1 MSFDRLSTPG
11 LVTGTSV
18 SQDLLSWPSSYQP
31 LSTVQCT
38 INICPANTV
47 KISDLINAVLL
58 MHGNLSLYLEIFNWP
73 HFKRCEI
80 KGQAVWRPVSTL
92 HRGHTGDTLAT
103 AGTPEQRSSRA
114 PAPRAHTALTVYIQQ
129 ILLSVSPRQ
138 DVFILKSED
147 FPTRIES
154 PLPYPKSIDPKKFFF

>member
-1 MSFDRLSTPG
+1 M
-11 LVTGTSV
+11 
-18 SQDLLSWPSSYQP
+18 
-31 LSTVQCT
+31 
-38 INICPANTV
+38 
-47 KISDLINAVLL
+47 
-58 MHGNLSLYLEIFNWP
+58 
-73 HFKRCEI
+73 CERESEDMTEVA
-80 KGQAVWRPVSTL
+80 GRAAGRQMPAVWRPVSTL

-114 PAPRAHTALTVYIQQ
+114 PAPRAHTTLSVFIQQ

-154 PLPYPKSIDPKKFFF
+154 PLPYPRSKGPKKLFNLFSKNLLSNGKIFKNFETRRTVFCVDILSTSGSLSLIIGQVV